1 MKKDFVVVD
10 MFCGAGG
17 ESTGIMQAAEEQGMK
32 VSLTAINHWERAIET
47 HAANHPSAEHWC
59 QSVEQLD
66 PTAVIRGNKVNLL
79 WASPECTHH
88 SVARGGRPRSDQSR
102 ASAWLILKWL
112 SELYVERVIIENVP
126 EFLSWGPLDSTGKP
140 IQKQKG
146 NTFKAFITSLQ
157 SIGYTADWK
166 ILTAADY
173 GDPTT
178 RRRLFVQAVRGR
190 KRIVWPQITHM
201 DGSGDSLFGCQPW
214 RPARDIIDWSIPGT
228 SIFDRKKPLADATIR
243 RIAAGIEKY
252 WGDYAKP
259 FLVVLYGTGTARE
272 LNLPLPAVSCV
283 PHYALVEP
291 VPLLMGHESGQM
303 PKPTDDPCQT
313 VMAQGRINLIEAFI
327 IDNHTKGTPKET
339 ISPLPTVT
347 TKGRFGLIQPF
358 ITRYQGDHDGQQDGD
373 NRNHE
378 IERPLPTID
387 TSNRYALVDPL
398 IVEYYGNGGSKP
410 VSEPLG
416 TVTTKDRFALLES
429 FLLPN
434 EGFYRG
440 NKARSLD
447 KPMPTVTA
455 SRGVGGIVSPS
466 LEGIRL
472 DIRFRML
479 KNHELKRAQGF
490 PADYKITGN
499 VTEQTKQI
507 GNAVPVNTAKALTL
521 AALRENK

>member
-66 PTAVIRGNKVNLL
+66 PTAVIRGKKVNLL

-88 SVARGGRPRSDQSR
+88 SIARGGRPRSDQSR

-146 NTFKAFITSLQ
+146 NTFNAFVSALQ
-157 SIGYTADWK
+157 SIGYTVDYK

-178 RRRLFVQAVRGR
+178 RRRLFVQAVRGK
-190 KRIVWPQITHM
+190 KRIVWPKITHM
-201 DGSGDSLFGCQPW
+201 DGCGDNLLGCQPW

-228 SIFDRKKPLADATIR
+228 SIFDRKKPLAEATIR

-259 FLVVLYGTGTARE
+259 FLAVLYGTSDVNS
-272 LNLPLPAVSCV
+272 LDLPLSTVTGSGA
-283 PHYALVEP
+283 HHGLVYP
-291 VPLLMGHESGQM
+291 VPMLMGHESGQM
-303 PKPTDDPCQT
+303 PKSTDDPCQT
-313 VMAQGRINLIEAFI
+313 VMAQGRINLITASF
-327 IDNHTKGTPKET
+327 
-339 ISPLPTVT
+339 L
-347 TKGRFGLIQPF
+347 L
-358 ITRYQGDHDGQQDGD
+358 GQQSGAAARAVDQ
-373 NRNHE
+373 
-378 IERPLPTID
+378 PVPTIA
-387 TSNRYALVDPL
+387 TAGAISVVQPYPL

-447 KPMPTVTA
+447 KPLPTVTA
-455 SRGVGGIVSPS
+455 SRGVGSIVTPS
-466 LEGIRL
+466 VKGLRL

-479 KNHELKRAQGF
+479 KNHELKKAQGF
-490 PADYKITGN
+490 PDDYKITGN
-499 VTEQTKQI
+499 TTEQTKQI

-521 AALRENK
+521 AVLKG